1 MFIRYVLYSRHCCGG
16 WRYNSKLNRVLTFYK
31 GEKDN
36 KQIKSTING
45 GKCCETVRLGEALG
59 EEAR

>member
-1 MFIRYVLYSRHCCGG
+1 M
-16 WRYNSKLNRVLTFYK
+16 FYK

-45 GKCCETVRLGEALG
+45 GKCCETMRLGEALG